1 MGYLNLEWLFFLP
14 LTLPLPCCWVA
25 LVALILGFF
34 LLPWKKLSSWQA
46 KSLSLVG
53 RLGLVKH
60 VLSSMPLHIAMVLPL
75 PKSVCYS
82 IESCFRNFLWSV
94 EFSKSR
100 ANYFSWDKVCLPISE
115 GGLGIRRVHE
125 FDTPCFIKLGWNAVS
140 STSLW
145 ASWFWDIYIKK
156 GFFRSFISNCLGSC
170 IWKNI
175 KVVPLFLLQGLKWSI
190 GNGKNVNL

>member
-25 LVALILGFF
+25 LVALILGLF

-115 GGLGIRRVHE
+115 GGLGIRRAHE
-125 FDTPCFIKLGWNAVS
+125 FTLPAS
-140 STSLW
+140 SSLVGML
-145 ASWFWDIYIKK
+145 SPPPRCGPR
-156 GFFRSFISNCLGSC
+156 GFGTYTLKRVFSDHSFPTVWVLAFGRISR
-170 IWKNI
+170 
-175 KVVPLFLLQGLKWSI
+175 LLLLSSSKD
-190 GNGKNVNL
+190 